1 MKSPTSVFSAALLAV
16 LAFPATYA
24 GAASVSGSDVAKSM
38 REAKSAAYQLS
49 KTADTLHSI
58 ASAGGYSWQSH
69 SSYLHSAR
77 QDVND
82 LGKMLAGLEDLK
94 PHATPAQQVGI
105 ERMRPHLVQTAD
117 ALTDA
122 IELLNDR
129 RHHVYF
135 PEYRE
140 AVETVSQ
147 QATSMHQTLDAV
159 LDYESAKAKL
169 GDLEML
175 PPAQSG
181 S

>member
-1 MKSPTSVFSAALLAV
+1 MKSTTSILSAAV
-16 LAFPATYA
+16 LAVILALPLARAT
-24 GAASVSGSDVAKSM
+24 AATVPGSEVTKSM
-38 REAKSAAYQLS
+38 QEAKAAAYQLS
-49 KTADTLHSI
+49 EKADRLHSI
-58 ASAGGYSWQSH
+58 TSAGDHSWQSH

-77 QDVND
+77 EDVNQ
-82 LGKMLAGLEDLK
+82 LGEMLSNLEGLK
-94 PHATPAQQVGI
+94 PGATPTQQMGI
-105 ERMRPHLVQTAD
+105 ERMRPQLVQTAN

-140 AVETVSQ
+140 AVQSVSQ

-159 LDYESAKAKL
+159 LDYESAKARL
-169 GDLEML
+169 DSLEL
-175 PPAQSG
+175 AQSG